1 MILKAGLK
9 QGHDDQFLEQL
20 GFMRNIKREMKA
32 MHNLFLFY
40 VLVECKKTK
49 AAKEN
54 EKKIQH
60 ELNHPGSMLLG
71 RIMLQKKLSVEK

>member
-54 EKKIQH
+54 EKKS
-60 ELNHPGSMLLG
+60 SMNSITLEACFWVVLCC
-71 RIMLQKKLSVEK
+71 RRNSV